1 MEQEKVHVAVRASS
15 PLAALGL
22 SNFLESR
29 TDIAVL
35 PSAQAAEADVL
46 VLDADSLD
54 DELAAKLRALT
65 ARSSVC
71 TVLVTSRL
79 AEPDLPAAAECR
91 VVAVLPRST
100 TSDRLVAAVLAAAA
114 PPLAGADL
122 VQVLRGQLNRLSAG
136 ATPDSVLQS
145 REIDVLRL
153 VAEGLETSE
162 IARRLCYSERTVKN
176 VLYVLRRRLGL
187 NNRPHTVAY
196 ALRAGLI

>member
-1 MEQEKVHVAVRASS
+1 MERDRVRVAVGASS

-35 PSAQAAEADVL
+35 PNARTAEADVL
-46 VLDADSLD
+46 VLGADSLD
-54 DELAAKLRALT
+54 GGLAAKLRALT
-65 ARSSVC
+65 GKSSVC

-79 AEPDLPAAAECR
+79 TESDLPAAAECR
-91 VVAVLPRST
+91 VVEVLPPTT
-100 TSDRLVAAVLAAAA
+100 TSDRLVAAVLAAAV
-114 PPLAGADL
+114 PPRTSAEVIQA
-122 VQVLRGQLNRLSAG
+122 LRGQLSRLSAG
-136 ATPDSVLQS
+136 ATPDPGLQP

-153 VAEGLETSE
+153 VAEGLETTE

-176 VLYVLRRRLGL
+176 VLYMLRRRLGL